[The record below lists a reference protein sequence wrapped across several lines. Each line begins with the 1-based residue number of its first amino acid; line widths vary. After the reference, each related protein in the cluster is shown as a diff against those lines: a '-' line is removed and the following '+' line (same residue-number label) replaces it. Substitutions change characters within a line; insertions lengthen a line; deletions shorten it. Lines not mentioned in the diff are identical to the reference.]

1 MKQIKI
7 AELLPGF
14 EEVDDQNI
22 NPVYKGHIQPEQNDA
37 PLLAYFKIIPPR
49 EVFVESVCSL
59 LCTHI
64 GLPTPEPYLLIM
76 SEEVCPINGK
86 HTIPAFATVD
96 AQSPSFRQYLR
107 QSLINEQVMIA
118 ILKKWPELIS
128 AATFDEFIGNTDRN
142 VGNILFNGKSFFLID
157 HGDAIKETHRH
168 DMPNRPN
175 RLFGLLVKDTDEV
188 TKARHKKTAN
198 NKLQSYG
205 KIPFDILSAKT
216 LATDY
221 MDDSSIINVVD
232 FLRNRIDYMTD
243 FIAYQLGIENKQ
255 RALR

>member
-1 MKQIKI
+1 MDEIKI

-14 EEVDDQNI
+14 VKVDDQNI
-22 NPVYKGHIQPEQNDA
+22 NPVYRGHIQPEQDDT

-59 LCTHI
+59 LCSHLE
-64 GLPTPEPYLLIM
+64 LPTPAPYLLIM

-107 QSLINEQVMIA
+107 QNSVNEQAIIT
-118 ILKKWPELIS
+118 ILKKWSEFIS

-142 VGNILFNGKSFFLID
+142 IGNLLFDGKSITLID
-157 HGDAIKETHRH
+157 HGFAIKETHRH
-168 DMPNRPN
+168 DMPNFQN
-175 RLFGLLVKDTDEV
+175 MLFGVVKNENEFAKT
-188 TKARHKKTAN
+188 RYKKSAYG
-198 NKLQSYG
+198 KLQSYG
-205 KIPFDILSAKT
+205 KIPFNMLAAKT

-221 MDDSSIINVVD
+221 IDDDNINNVIN
-232 FLRNRIDYMTD
+232 FLRERIDYMTD
-243 FIAYQLGIENKQ
+243 HIACQLGMENKQ